1 MKSNKLNTYW
11 VWVTMFLNN
20 NKINTIYE
28 LKYLMIYLDNM
39 VYTVDNSP
47 QNTEEGGT
55 WVRSKSGWHRETS
68 LKYKRNWQYN

>member
-1 MKSNKLNTYW
+1 
-11 VWVTMFLNN
+11 MFLNN

-39 VYTVDNSP
+39 MYTVDNSP

-55 WVRSKSGWHRETS
+55 
-68 LKYKRNWQYN
+68 